1 MLRLKEAALLQFV
14 MIFVTGQTHSKIS
27 HQTLKAKRLFLFFL
41 RGCTRLYKI
50 YLQLLFPNL
59 LGSAWAS
66 STWCGTSSGQHRQL
80 KSLLAKFLP
89 NRQRNPE
96 QQTGSQEKNP
106 KLVPTNKMNKGE
118 HKGKAWCHS
127 NNILAQDGRRSR
139 FKYTRRQS
147 DAGETH
153 EGN

>member
-1 MLRLKEAALLQFV
+1 MFRLKEAALLQFI
-14 MIFVTGQTHSKIS
+14 MIFVKGQTHRKIS
-27 HQTLKAKRLFLFFL
+27 HPTLKDKRLFLL

-59 LGSAWAS
+59 SESAWAS
-66 STWCGTSSGQHRQL
+66 RSWCGTSSGQLRQL

-89 NRQRNPE
+89 NRQRTPE
-96 QQTGSQEKNP
+96 QQHGSQEKNP
-106 KLVPTNKMNKGE
+106 KLVPTNKMNKRE
-118 HKGKAWCHS
+118 HKGKAGCHS

-139 FKYTRRQS
+139 FKYTRRQL
-147 DAGETH
+147 DAGEAR